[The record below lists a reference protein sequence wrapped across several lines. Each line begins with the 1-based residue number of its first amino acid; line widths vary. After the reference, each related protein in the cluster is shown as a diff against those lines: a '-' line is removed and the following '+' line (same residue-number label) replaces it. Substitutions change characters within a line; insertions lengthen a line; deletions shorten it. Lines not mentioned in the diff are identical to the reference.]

1 MTNKQQ
7 QGGSMYITFGAY
19 LDELRAAEKQK
30 PPTQRQPVPT
40 IKELAEVIGVHQ
52 VTLTNIVTGHIDRLS
67 IDTARKVMDEMWRRG
82 FKPEI
87 SDFIKYVPPDS
98 NL

>member
-1 MTNKQQ
+1 MTNEQS
-7 QGGSMYITFGAY
+7 QGGSMYITFSAY

-30 PPTQRQPVPT
+30 PPAQRQPVPT
-40 IKELAEVIGVHQ
+40 IKDLAKAVDVHQ

-67 IDTARKVMDEMWRRG
+67 IDTARKVMDEMWRLG

-87 SDFIKYVPPDS
+87 TDFIKYVPPKG
-98 NL
+98 